1 MLIILHRSCNGFPF
15 KHMCTQLLYGTI
27 HPSIFSILNGPYKQ
41 FRWLTDWLG
50 FWLLPAVVGHCHPY
64 EYGCM
69 GRVLYYMCICE
80 SSCEWVCDCV
90 CVARSQCTLGEFVDF
105 LLWLLFVQSFI
116 RSVFLLFFFFLL
128 LLRLRLRLLSHLLFG
143 VCTHTMFILSTGKT
157 ELNCKEMASTN
168 VLCCPAETKNAK
180 LSEEKE
186 EEEEENCA
194 STTTNQLKSKI
205 LQYVHMLFVWSKYNS
220 LVSSVQFGV

>member
-1 MLIILHRSCNGFPF
+1 MPIILHRSCNGLPF

-64 EYGCM
+64 EYACM
-69 GRVLYYMCICE
+69 GRVLYYMCVCE

-105 LLWLLFVQSFI
+105 LLWLFVQSFI

-157 ELNCKEMASTN
+157 ELMQRHGIDKRS
-168 VLCCPAETKNAK
+168 VLP
-180 LSEEKE
+180 SR
-186 EEEEENCA
+186 
-194 STTTNQLKSKI
+194 NQQTQNYQKRKKKKKRKTARRQQQI
-205 LQYVHMLFVWSKYNS
+205 N
-220 LVSSVQFGV
+220 